1 MSHNP
6 CDGAKEGDYFVR
18 YGRYY
23 ASWRPGKYLFPIDRE
38 ESSRLD
44 MIHKLFLVVQQ
55 DELYLAPLAEN
66 RPLRIMD
73 LGTGSGIWAVH
84 VAERTGRQSEIM
96 TVDLHKFQPQYLP
109 IGMTAVQFDIEDP
122 CWDSLMTRC
131 DLVHIR
137 MLFGSIHTVLWPQIY
152 RNIYNHL
159 LPGSGYLEHVE
170 IEWVPRWDENDV
182 DKEGNG
188 MPDSPSA
195 LEEWSNLYMT
205 GLETLGRNGRID
217 GAAIRQTIEDVGFT
231 NVEEKTIRLYMSP
244 WMPEYYKREGARWLN
259 MCFTRGVEGMSL
271 WPMIIGLGMREDE
284 VRGICERAIYESL
297 EMRLRTYFNAHIWLA
312 RKPSN

>member
-6 CDGAKEGDYFVR
+6 CDGAKKEDYFIR

-23 ASWRPGKYLFPIDRE
+23 ASWRPEKYLFPIDRE
-38 ESSRLD
+38 EINRLD

-55 DELYLAPLAEN
+55 DDLYLAPLAEN

-73 LGTGSGIWAVH
+73 LGTGSGIWAIH
-84 VAERTGRQSEIM
+84 VAESRTGRQSEIM
-96 TVDLHKFQPQYLP
+96 TVDLHRFQPQY
-109 IGMTAVQFDIEDP
+109 
-122 CWDSLMTRC
+122 
-131 DLVHIR
+131 
-137 MLFGSIHTVLWPQIY
+137 
-152 RNIYNHL
+152 HL
-159 LPGSGYLEHVE
+159 LPESGYLEHVE

-182 DKEGNG
+182 DEKGEG

-231 NVEEKTIRLYMSP
+231 DVEEKTIRLYMSP
-244 WMPEYYKREGARWLN
+244 WMPQSYRQEGARWLN

-297 EMRLRTYFNAHIWLA
+297 EMRLRTYFNA
-312 RKPSN
+312 